1 MDWPNRESSRFVSS
15 AGLRWHVQQM
25 GEGPTCLL
33 LHGTG
38 AATHTWRDLA
48 PLLATRFTVIAP
60 DLPGHGFTG
69 PLPAGRLS
77 MSGMASAVAELLETL
92 GAVPALAVGHS
103 AGAAVLARMSL
114 DNRVEPR
121 AIISLNGALLP
132 FRGIA
137 AQLYSPMARLLALNP
152 LVPRLFA
159 FGAASASAVDRLL
172 RNTGSFVDARGVELY
187 GRLLGSPA
195 HLAGALGMMANW
207 DLGSLERDLP
217 RLGPRL
223 FLVACGNDGT
233 IPAENAFR
241 VRDTVPDA
249 EVTYVRKLGHL
260 GHEERPG
267 LFADIIGKSAVA
279 SGLLAEA
286 TAGQGIGLVSDV

>member
-77 MSGMASAVAELLETL
+77 MSGMASAVADLLETL

-233 IPAENAFR
+233 IPAEDAFR

-260 GHEERPG
+260 GHEERPD

-279 SGLLAEA
+279 SGLLAKA
-286 TAGQGIGLVSDV
+286 